1 MIGLKLKIEN
11 KYDTFLG
18 KIFKDI
24 DFENAFWRVVNQEVL
39 DEKGKEFFAKEIYS
53 DSEFKNLINSKKY
66 YPIFLTLQLYKKEG
80 KVVEIKNYDDYFE
93 SDCDLLL
100 YIIDNIFVEIYSK
113 NQDYLKN
120 IKQNALKNNLANI
133 KAIKD
138 KQEFSLYY

>member
-24 DFENAFWRVVNQEVL
+24 AFENVFWRVVNQEVL
-39 DEKGKEFFAKEIYS
+39 VEKGKEFFTKEIYS
-53 DSEFKNLINSKKY
+53 VSEFENLINLKKY
-66 YPIFLTLQLYKKEG
+66 YPVFLTLQLYNQNG
-80 KVVEIKNYDDYFE
+80 KIRDIKNYNNYFD
-93 SDCDLLL
+93 SDCILIL

-120 IKQNALKNNLANI
+120 IKQNALKNNLTNI
-133 KAIKD
+133 KNIKD
-138 KQEFSLYY
+138 KQEFSLYC